1 MQIIRDI
8 FPNEIPVLVDAVKYE
23 DDSKLPDV
31 VKIHPLI
38 EGDDGVVRVGEAMPW
53 DMEELLPVIPFA
65 KLFPEEKD
73 KEEE

>member
-23 DDSKLPDV
+23 DDSELPDV

-53 DMEELLPVIPFA
+53 DMKELLPAIPFA
-65 KLFPEEKD
+65 KLFPK
-73 KEEE
+73 KEEEEE